1 MSHRIFRD
9 TAGRRTLEGWYGRFL
24 SRVRAPVA
32 HREVPTAHG
41 PSHVLCVGDP
51 ALPPLLC
58 LHGALAS
65 SAHAAT
71 ELGPLAQRF
80 HVLLPDLP
88 GQSVRGPEVR
98 LPVKTDAHA
107 RWALEVLDGLGLAS
121 VDVYGISW
129 GGFVALQT
137 ATTAPARVRRLVL
150 LAPAGVVSGPV
161 WAGLT
166 RLAIPLM
173 LYRSFPSE
181 ARLRRFMSALVT
193 TWDDQWTAYLGDAM
207 RIFVPDL
214 RPPPLA
220 TAEQLH
226 GFRTPTLVVGAEQ
239 DLSFPG
245 PKLLAR
251 ARELIPHAQVE
262 LIPECRHIPPMTDAF
277 RGWMAERVT
286 GFLAA
291 AGPERAEA
299 QVRSA

>member
-1 MSHRIFRD
+1 MSSRIFRD
-9 TAGRRTLEGWYGRFL
+9 TAGRRTLESWYERFL
-24 SRVRAPVA
+24 SRVRAPVS

-71 ELGPLAQRF
+71 ELGPLAERF

-98 LPVKTDAHA
+98 LPVKTDAYA
-107 RWALEVLDGLGLAS
+107 RWVLQVLDCLGLAS

-137 ATTAPARVRRLVL
+137 ARVAPARVRRLVL
-150 LAPAGVVSGPV
+150 LVPAGVVSGPV

-166 RLAIPLM
+166 QLAIPLM

-181 ARLRRFMSALVT
+181 ARLRRFLQALVT
-193 TWDDQWTAYLGDAM
+193 TPDDAWAAYLGDAA

-214 RPPPLA
+214 RPPPLV
-220 TAEQLH
+220 TAEQLR
-226 GFRTPTLVVGAEQ
+226 GFQVPTLVVGAEK

-245 PKLLAR
+245 PRLLAR
-251 ARELIPHAQVE
+251 AKELIPHARVE

-277 RGWMAERVT
+277 RDWMAGHVT
-286 GFLAA
+286 GFLAP
-291 AGPERAEA
+291 AGPEQSGSR
-299 QVRSA
+299 VRSA